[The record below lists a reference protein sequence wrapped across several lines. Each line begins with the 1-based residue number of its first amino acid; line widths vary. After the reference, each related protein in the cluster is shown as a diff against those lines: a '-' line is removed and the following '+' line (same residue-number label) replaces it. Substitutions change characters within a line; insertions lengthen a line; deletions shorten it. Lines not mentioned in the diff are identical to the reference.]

1 MAETS
6 EKSNP
11 IGMLQSIK
19 LPLWVSVLLVL
30 LLIVGFFWKQSAV
43 ANVEASMQE
52 QNQQFQADKTALR
65 AEAAAMLAQ
74 RSEAAH
80 RQLGTALSWAIR
92 GEMIRDNLDQI
103 DQYFAELVKT
113 ENIKLA
119 VLADTN
125 GKVVVSSD
133 NKFQDGEFSQAFPA
147 DLLAEAQVAIRDG
160 QDGNKLLVMPV
171 MGLNSRLGTAVVS
184 YAPETM
190 AAGS

>member
-1 MAETS
+1 MVEANK
-6 EKSNP
+6 KSNP

-30 LLIVGFFWKQSAV
+30 LLIFGFFWKQAAV
-43 ANVEASMQE
+43 VDVEARMQE
-52 QNQQFQADKTALR
+52 QSRLFEADKTALR

-74 RSEAAH
+74 KSETAH
-80 RQLGTALSWAIR
+80 RQLGTVLSWAIR
-92 GEMIRDNLDQI
+92 SEMIRDNLDQI

-125 GKVVVSSD
+125 GKLLVSSD
-133 NKFQDGEFSQAFPA
+133 KKFQDGEFSQVFPA

-160 QDGNKLLVMPV
+160 QDGNKLLVIPV

-184 YAPETM
+184 YAP
-190 AAGS
+190 